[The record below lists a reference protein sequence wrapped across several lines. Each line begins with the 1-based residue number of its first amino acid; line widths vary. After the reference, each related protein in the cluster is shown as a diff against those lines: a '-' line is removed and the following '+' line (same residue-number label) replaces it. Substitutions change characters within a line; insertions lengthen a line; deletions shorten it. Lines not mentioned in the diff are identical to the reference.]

1 MLITDP
7 RRPAAMLVRIMLA
20 FADEALAGRV
30 RAALDQP
37 HIHVL
42 SGDGQ
47 GAASLTTG
55 SYDLALLDALSSGPE
70 GETLVENIRSMPD
83 RPDVVVLRPK
93 DDAEERAQL
102 MAAGCRA
109 VINSSVE
116 DDLLRAALEAVVDQ
130 RREERLEIDRVLRPR
145 PTAGPS
151 IVSLSPA
158 MNRTLDMA
166 RKLAAADS
174 PVLILGETGVGK
186 ELLASLLHAQGPRS
200 RGPFVALN
208 CAAIPGEL
216 FESELFGHE
225 KGAFTGAAKAR
236 RGQFELADQG
246 TLFLDEVG
254 EVPLALQAKLLRAL
268 QEGRVRPVGSER
280 AIEVDVRI
288 VTATN
293 RDLAAEVDDGRFRRD
308 LYYRLGVIELTIP
321 PLRDRRED
329 IAPLVERYL
338 GHYREQLRRDVDDVD
353 DEAMQA
359 LVRYSWPGNVR
370 ELVNVIERAV
380 LLCETERIGVDDLP
394 LSIAAHVESLSAEA
408 VVTPET
414 LGPHRV
420 GLPEDWLGRPWKAV
434 REDLLREGERAYVEG
449 VLRAS
454 RGRVGV
460 AARRAGMSPRSLFE
474 KMRRHGVRK
483 DDFRDDD

>member
-1 MLITDP
+1 MLTANP

-30 RAALDQP
+30 RAALNQP

-42 SGDGQ
+42 SGN
-47 GAASLTTG
+47 GADTAQLTTG
-55 SYDLALLDALSSGPE
+55 SYDLALFDALSSGAE
-70 GETLVENIRSMPD
+70 GEALVERIRDMPD
-83 RPDVVVLRPK
+83 KPDVVVLRPK

-116 DDLLRAALEAVVDQ
+116 DELLRAALEAVVDA
-130 RREERLEIDRVLRPR
+130 RREERLKLDRALRPR

-158 MNRTLDMA
+158 MHRTMDMA

-186 ELLASLLHAQGPRS
+186 ELLATLLHAQGPRS
-200 RGPFVALN
+200 RGPFVAVN
-208 CAAIPGEL
+208 CAAIPNEL

-280 AIEVDVRI
+280 AIDVDVRI

-293 RDLAAEVDDGRFRRD
+293 CDLAAEVEAGRFRRD

-338 GHYREQLRRDVDDVD
+338 GHYREQLRRDVDGVD
-353 DEAMQA
+353 NEAMQA
-359 LVRYSWPGNVR
+359 LLRYTWPGNVR
-370 ELVNVIERAV
+370 ELVNVLERAV
-380 LLCETERIGVDDLP
+380 LLCEAEHIGVDDLP
-394 LSIAAHVESLSAEA
+394 LSIAAYVEPLPPEA
-408 VVTPET
+408 TAAAAPGQES
-414 LGPHRV
+414 V
-420 GLPEDWLGRPWKAV
+420 GLPEDWLDRPWKAV